1 MQQQMCKIRFRKH
14 NYAVFSPLIVYL
26 SNDSLFLSNHICL
39 FVCFLYIFLNKNGER
54 VTYLIYALSQ
64 HTNSHSREN
73 QFLLTFASLFASNL
87 FLCSLIA

>member
-14 NYAVFSPLIVYL
+14 NYAVFSPLIIYL
-26 SNDSLFLSNHICL
+26 SNDSLSLSNHIVCL
-39 FVCFLYIFLNKNGER
+39 FVFYIFLNKNGER

-64 HTNSHSREN
+64 HTNCHSREN

-87 FLCSLIA
+87 LLCSLIA